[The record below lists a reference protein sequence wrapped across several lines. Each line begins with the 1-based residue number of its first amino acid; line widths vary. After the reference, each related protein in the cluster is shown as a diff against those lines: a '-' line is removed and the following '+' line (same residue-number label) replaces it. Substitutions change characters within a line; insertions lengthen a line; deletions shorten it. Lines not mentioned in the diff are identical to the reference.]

1 MSEFNRNSTI
11 PSVFSAFFTVLC
23 VVLLTGC
30 GSGDSRREITE
41 VRENPDVPLPPALST
56 AERLGMQAAPPES
69 PHASAIPGMAGPG
82 SAGPGG
88 SGWTYEV
95 PESWVQGPD
104 RPMRVATFFVD
115 AEGASECYVAVL
127 TGAAGGIEAN
137 INRWREMMRQPPL
150 PPEEMAGL
158 PKIPMLDSEAAYVEI
173 RGEYAGMAGMSGPS
187 DPVPGQMMLGAIC
200 SLAESTVFVRMTGP
214 EETILGEIDRFKQ
227 FCASLKQE
235 TM

>member
-1 MSEFNRNSTI
+1 MSEFNWDRAL
-11 PSVFSAFFTVLC
+11 PRAFSALLPVIC
-23 VVLLTGC
+23 IVLLTGC

-41 VRENPDVPLPPALST
+41 VRENPGAPPPPALST
-56 AERLGMQAAPPES
+56 AERLGMQAAPPDS
-69 PHASAIPGMAGPG
+69 PPADAIPGMAGPG

-104 RPMRVATFFVD
+104 RPMRVATFI
-115 AEGASECYVAVL
+115 AGPEGASECYVAVL
-127 TGAAGGIEAN
+127 TGGAGGIEAN

-150 PPEEMAGL
+150 PPEEIAIL
-158 PKIPMLDSEAAYVEI
+158 PKIPMLDREAAYVEI
-173 RGEYAGMAGMSGPS
+173 RGEYAGMAGMSAPS
-187 DPVPGQMMLGAIC
+187 DPAPGQMMLGAIC

-214 EETILGEIDRFKQ
+214 EEAMLGEIERFKQ